1 MYILEKMRR
10 KRKATEDVSE
20 IVDHDVNSQANKVK
34 SKCKTPVKTLKTV
47 KTTKIIVGKD
57 DNNKTLHKNQR
68 KNKKNVSESP
78 KTRKNS
84 TPRRGAETKETKKKK
99 VSDSNS
105 NTKNVSESPKTR
117 KNSTPRRDAETKE
130 TKKKKVSDSNSNTKK
145 KKVLETKASL
155 PEKPKDRK
163 KTKQKLKITEEDG
176 SDDLDQVDMT
186 QEKQKQIER
195 TENNSIEDF
204 NLPKNK
210 RKNVKNKKCPISNS
224 KNNVE
229 MKALVSSNSQ
239 NNEEIS
245 KEREDN
251 ENESSESEWEEV
263 EEAENEMDLDDY
275 KPDIPKEGVE
285 ITLNVSDSWK
295 YRKRKKKEI
304 EFIDVIRRGVNRFR
318 KNIQI
323 ELHKV
328 HLLCLLAHGFYVNR
342 LLLNKNMLAL
352 IFSHIP
358 IDFNV
363 NSEVDKSDI
372 SKTVEWYKE
381 YFDYDFSF
389 ETSAKN
395 IRVSIENAIEKSKI
409 TSRRDYNMIFLLLIR
424 SLGLE
429 GRLCL
434 SLYPLPMKSDKLLQ
448 NKNKLN
454 TKNSEC
460 KESNN
465 ENENKPKS
473 CRNRNKKSAGNEN
486 VSVKS
491 DIKTEKNTKS
501 KTKSRKSRQVPK
513 ESDSDSDFETTNTQR
528 TYTLRKNKRISM
540 KETDSDGDLDND
552 GNGSSSD
559 DFCIEEKRSR
569 TSTKVRKSCDRSE
582 TNESSSSRK
591 SSKTKMLNLKTTDS
605 DDDIKV
611 ISKYNGIEYWLEI
624 YSKSEARWICVD
636 CVNNIIDKPYKL
648 EARARQPVTYVLAF
662 DDKNY
667 VKDVTKRYASNWMTN
682 VRKLRIDS
690 DWWNKTLL
698 PFMLRNSEQD
708 ENENKQLDQM
718 MIDQPFPKTIDKFKD
733 HPLYVLKR
741 HLLKFQ
747 AIYPP
752 DSPSLGFVRGEPIYA
767 RECVHTLHS
776 RETWLK
782 QARVVRIGEVPYKIV
797 KARPKWNKMKGE
809 LDHDLPLEIFGIWQT
824 EKYVSPPAENGK
836 VPRNEY
842 GNVDLY
848 QPSMLPAGT
857 VHIQLPGL
865 IRIARK
871 LNIDCAAAMV
881 GFDGNWG
888 HSHPV
893 FDGVVVCEEF
903 RDVLI
908 AAWEE
913 DQQIQQQREKEK
925 REKRIYDN
933 WKRLIKK
940 LLAKEKIKNKYCLN

>member
-1 MYILEKMRR
+1 MRR

-20 IVDHDVNSQANKVK
+20 IVDRDVNSHANNVK
-34 SKCKTPVKTLKTV
+34 SKCKTPVKTLETA
-47 KTTKIIVGKD
+47 KTTKIIVGND
-57 DNNKTLHKNQR
+57 DNDKTLHKNQR
-68 KNKKNVSESP
+68 KTKKNVSESP
-78 KTRKNS
+78 KTRKSN
-84 TPRRGAETKETKKKK
+84 TPRRDATIIQNKKEQVKETKKKK
-99 VSDSNS
+99 
-105 NTKNVSESPKTR
+105 
-117 KNSTPRRDAETKE
+117 A
-130 TKKKKVSDSNSNTKK
+130 SDSNSNTKK
-145 KKVLETKASL
+145 KKALEAKASL
-155 PEKPKDRK
+155 LEKPNNHK

-176 SDDLDQVDMT
+176 RDGLDQVDIP
-186 QEKQKQIER
+186 QEKQEQVER
-195 TENNSIEDF
+195 DENNSIDDF

-224 KNNVE
+224 KNNVK
-229 MKALVSSNSQ
+229 MKTLVSSNSQ
-239 NNEEIS
+239 NNDEIS
-245 KEREDN
+245 KEREDK
-251 ENESSESEWEEV
+251 ESESSESEWEEV

-328 HLLCLLAHGFYVNR
+328 HLLCLLAHGFYINR

-363 NSEVDKSDI
+363 NSKADKSDI

-434 SLYPLPMKSDKLLQ
+434 SLYPLPIKSDNLLQ

-473 CRNRNKKSAGNEN
+473 CRNRNKKLAENKN

-491 DIKTEKNTKS
+491 DIKTEKSPKNTRN
-501 KTKSRKSRQVPK
+501 KTKSQKSRQVPK
-513 ESDSDSDFETTNTQR
+513 ESDSDSDFESTNTQR
-528 TYTLRKNKRISM
+528 TYTLRKNKKISM
-540 KETDSDGDLDND
+540 KETDSDGDLDN
-552 GNGSSSD
+552 NGSESSSD
-559 DFCIEEKRSR
+559 DFSIEEKRSR

-582 TNESSSSRK
+582 TNESSSSKK
-591 SSKTKMLNLKTTDS
+591 SSKTKMPHTKTIDS

-624 YSKSEARWICVD
+624 YSKSEDRWICVD

-648 EARARQPVTYVLAF
+648 EARARQPITYVLAF

-708 ENENKQLDQM
+708 ENENKQLDQVM
-718 MIDQPFPKTIDKFKD
+718 LDQPFPKTIDKFKD

-913 DQQIQQQREKEK
+913 DQEIQQQREKEK